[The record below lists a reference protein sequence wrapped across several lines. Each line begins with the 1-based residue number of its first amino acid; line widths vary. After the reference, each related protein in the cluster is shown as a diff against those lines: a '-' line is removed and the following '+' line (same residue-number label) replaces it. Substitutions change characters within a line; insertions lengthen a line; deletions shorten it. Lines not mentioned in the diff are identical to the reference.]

1 MSICKPRKNL
11 AALLCLPLSAPLPP
25 PLLSKRLAAP
35 GCRRTSLKEQQLAA
49 VFIVKT
55 RVVPLSALP
64 PEFRLSSLLTRLPL
78 CLPLPPPPLL
88 APLPSS
94 PLTTAQDESAS
105 MCPCS
110 SSLSGAPRW
119 SSSSLSNWAPTAG
132 WNYSSPPKLSP
143 LFLNKCGCSNRGV
156 LLIHLCRAAWG
167 AARGACRTRRRGSN
181 KPRSQC
187 TTQSA

>member
-11 AALLCLPLSAPLPP
+11 AALLCLLFPP
-25 PLLSKRLAAP
+25 PLPGSPPPLSKRLAAP

-64 PEFRLSSLLTRLPL
+64 PEFHLSSLLTRLPL
-78 CLPLPPPPLL
+78 CLPLPPP
-88 APLPSS
+88 PLPSS

-156 LLIHLCRAAWG
+156 LLIHLYRAVWG
-167 AARGACRTRRRGSN
+167 ARGACRTRQRGSN